1 MPANGLEL
9 HSVWAAKDVTVQ
21 FYDNGSLIDEL
32 KDITAKYDGKITQPT
47 FTPAPGWH
55 LVGWYTDDTYTEEFD
70 FVNTAVTSDII
81 DTTGEKE
88 VVKIYGKV
96 EQDDMTVTFV
106 THADN
111 HPTYTATVK
120 FGEKVEQPTTTS
132 WTRAGYKDPT
142 DQNPITWNYTPSG
155 GNPVAWNFN
164 DPVNSNLTLDAQWTA
179 EKMTLVWVDRSDVLR
194 TSEPTDVGAKLNP
207 PVDATT
213 LSNPGYRVD
222 REKAWIDD
230 LGNIYDGTVPYHE
243 ATDSK
248 WVFKVNWIEQVDVS
262 FIYNDE
268 LIKTI
273 PVDKNSKLAD
283 NENVPK
289 PEDAT
294 KVYTWTLKGEAYDLS
309 TPVTATMTLVGTLAG
324 SSLPTVLCLKHV
336 RSRTVRPL
344 TSLMIPPRKAGPS
357 TAGSLPGRKPRLTSR
372 LPSPKISP

>member
-1 MPANGLEL
+1 MTYPDMPKRTGYTLDYLTGNDQKNYKWTSENAPEGYEPLPTKMPANGLEL

-273 PVDKNSKLAD
+273 PVDKNSRF
-283 NENVPK
+283 
-289 PEDAT
+289 T
-294 KVYTWTLKGEAYDLS
+294 
-309 TPVTATMTLVGTLAG
+309 
-324 SSLPTVLCLKHV
+324 
-336 RSRTVRPL
+336 
-344 TSLMIPPRKAGPS
+344 
-357 TAGSLPGRKPRLTSR
+357 PGR
-372 LPSPKISP
+372 